1 MYYAIVKQMK
11 KHYLQFLVVATLLI
25 TLVILAGCS
34 SGSAPTQTG
43 ADTSPSTPSS
53 STSSSSPAP
62 ATSSSGTSAQT
73 TAKPLPRPFEV
84 KPNATPQFFI
94 DSLKQK
100 KPVLVFFYGN
110 DTTSKKVTSEVKKVT
125 EDPAYAAALIVHL
138 LDIESSKEVTKL
150 AEQFEVS
157 FIPYL
162 AVLDRNGQIVFEKT
176 GYIDSKVIEQA
187 VYSAVNK

>member
-1 MYYAIVKQMK
+1 MYCGIVKQMK
-11 KHYLQFLVVATLLI
+11 KHYLQFLLVATLLI
-25 TLVILAGCS
+25 TLVMLAGCS
-34 SGSAPTQTG
+34 SGSVSTQTG
-43 ADTSPSTPSS
+43 AESSPPAST
-53 STSSSSPAP
+53 SSPAP
-62 ATSSSGTSAQT
+62 TTGGSGTSVEP

-84 KPNATPQFFI
+84 KPNVTPQFFV

-110 DTTSKKVTSEVKKVT
+110 DTTSKRVTNEVKKVT
-125 EDPAYAAALIVHL
+125 EDPTYAAALIVHL
-138 LDIESSKEVTKL
+138 LDIESSQEVTKL

-162 AVLDRNGQIVFEKT
+162 AVLDRDGQIVFEKT
-176 GYIDSKVIEQA
+176 GYLDSKLIEQA